1 MATGGLPR
9 SPPDGMDFVLR
20 PSLTVSFVSTFLF
33 HGRIQAADSWGRH
46 EALGTGFG
54 IGLSVYFRC
63 SGCNEVEEVFSFF
76 GKERRRL
83 REGE

>member
-1 MATGGLPR
+1 MIPQLDLP
-9 SPPDGMDFVLR
+9 V
-20 PSLTVSFVSTFLF
+20 
-33 HGRIQAADSWGRH
+33 IQLVYIRDIFCSRLCFSSENKGRH
-46 EALGTGFG
+46 EALGTGFV

-63 SGCNEVEEVFSFF
+63 SGCNEVEEVLFSFF